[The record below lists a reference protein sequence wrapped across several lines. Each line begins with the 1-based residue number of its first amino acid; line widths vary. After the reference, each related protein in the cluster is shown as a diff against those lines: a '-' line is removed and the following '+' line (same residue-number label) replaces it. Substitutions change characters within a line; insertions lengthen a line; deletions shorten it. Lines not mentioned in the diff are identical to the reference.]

1 MTISKRLFYPSSWVL
16 KSCITSYQKIVY
28 AFSFMFIYKNI
39 FMHMILSSNG
49 IGFVREEVLFYSS
62 LSLSLSLSLLSLS
75 LSLSSKG
82 MGGRPHEGGFLG
94 WGLEEGV
101 VRLSLNPIAPPMIMV
116 AIVVR
121 GVMRMKVVV
130 GGVWG

>member
-1 MTISKRLFYPSSWVL
+1 
-16 KSCITSYQKIVY
+16 
-28 AFSFMFIYKNI
+28 
-39 FMHMILSSNG
+39 MHMILSSNG
-49 IGFVREEVLFYSS
+49 IGFVREEVLFYS
-62 LSLSLSLSLLSLS
+62 
-75 LSLSSKG
+75 SSKG

-121 GVMRMKVVV
+121 GVKRMKVVV

>member
-28 AFSFMFIYKNI
+28 VFSFMFIYKNI

-62 LSLSLSLSLLSLS
+62 LSLS

>member
-28 AFSFMFIYKNI
+28 VFSFMFIYKNI

-62 LSLSLSLSLLSLS
+62 LSLSLSQVR
-75 LSLSSKG
+75 G
-82 MGGRPHEGGFLG
+82 WGEGHMKEGFLD
-94 WGLEEGV
+94 
-101 VRLSLNPIAPPMIMV
+101 
-116 AIVVR
+116 
-121 GVMRMKVVV
+121 
-130 GGVWG
+130 GVWKKGLSV

>member
-1 MTISKRLFYPSSWVL
+1 
-16 KSCITSYQKIVY
+16 
-28 AFSFMFIYKNI
+28 MFIYKNI

-49 IGFVREEVLFYSS
+49 IGFVREEVLFYS
-62 LSLSLSLSLLSLS
+62 SLS

-121 GVMRMKVVV
+121 GVKRMKVVV